1 MAVMIV
7 IGVDAHKRTH
17 TCAAVQAL
25 TGQKIQTRAVAARD
39 EGLGAVHAWARE
51 LDDERVWAIEDC
63 RHVSGR
69 LERFLIARG
78 ERVVRV
84 APRLTG
90 PSRRGEREPG
100 KSDPIDAVAIARAA
114 IREGVDTLPSAH
126 LDERA
131 LEIRQLA
138 AHRERL
144 VGQRTALINDLRWQ
158 LHDIDPEFEVPAR
171 RFTQINWQARTAD
184 KLTALPTRAR
194 VRVAL
199 DELARIRE
207 LTGAIASLEA
217 EVHQLVRDY
226 RPALLSWAGCGP
238 VTAAKVIGE
247 TAGAERFPTP
257 AKFAR
262 ITGTAPIPASSG
274 NRVRHRL
281 DPGGNRQLN
290 AALHRIAITQI
301 RVHPPAKTYL
311 QKKLAEGKTHKEAV
325 RCLKRQ
331 LAGTLWRL
339 LLPTPPNTADPTEPP
354 NLRTRRPNRRRTPT
368 TIHCNPPVT
377 SPNLT

>member
-1 MAVMIV
+1 MIV
-7 IGVDAHKRTH
+7 IGVDVHKRTH

-25 TGQKIQTRAVAARD
+25 TGQKLQTRAVAARD
-39 EGLGAVHAWARE
+39 EGLGVAHAWARE

-100 KSDPIDAVAIARAA
+100 KSDAIDAVAIARAA

-126 LDERA
+126 LDQQA

-171 RFTQINWQARTAD
+171 RFTQRNWQARAAR
-184 KLTALPTRAR
+184 KLKALAPRAQ
-194 VRVAL
+194 VRVAR
-199 DELARIRE
+199 DELKRIRE
-207 LTGAIASLEA
+207 LTVAVDALQA
-217 EVHQLVRDY
+217 EIHQLVLAY

-238 VTAAKVIGE
+238 LTAAKVIGE
-247 TAGAERFPTP
+247 TAGAQRFATS

-274 NRVRHRL
+274 NRTRHRL

-301 RVHPPAKTYL
+301 RTHPPAKTYL
-311 QKKLAEGKTHKEAV
+311 ERKLAEGKTHREAV

-331 LAGTLWRL
+331 LARTLWRL
-339 LLPTPPNTADPTEPP
+339 LLPQTSTTSPVTKPVRTP
-354 NLRTRRPNRRRTPT
+354 RQTPT
-368 TIHCNPPVT
+368 TIHCNAPLT
-377 SPNLT
+377 SPLLT